1 MLVAL
6 MAGRAEV
13 KYHADLLD
21 AVAVTQLIEE
31 LGFGASLL
39 EDDAVTQ
46 GRLDLT
52 VRRGPAEGSRVVR
65 LFQPSVDLR
74 CLLGEWVTTNNH
86 VVHHGVA
93 VTTDNECDTPCAGDG
108 DDVCVVRAQHRV
120 QTHEDQRGP
129 GGFRR
134 PGNQQG

>member
-6 MAGRAEV
+6 MAGKAEV

-52 VRRGPAEGSRVVR
+52 VRPAGSSRVVR

-74 CLLGEWVTTNNH
+74 CLLGEWVTMNNH
-86 VVHHGVA
+86 VVHHCVA
-93 VTTDNECDTPCAGDG
+93 ITTDNEWDNPCAGDG

-129 GGFRR
+129 GGLRR
-134 PGNQQG
+134 PGDQQG